1 MTLAGVWRRPTSYR
15 AIRRLRLSSA
25 IAGGGLKANRAWL
38 LPPSYGTDA
47 CTVSSTCR
55 VLGTEQR
62 PQKKSFARSAVGQS
76 LPKCDVRITS
86 AFPPIATEWRTFRVG
101 SFGPKSDFTDIVD
114 LCNYLPL
121 KRWAAG
127 VPCPKFPCQRVGEL
141 VENFYFDRK
150 NICRSQ
156 LWRRLWIGSRYYG

>member
-55 VLGTEQR
+55 VLGTELR
-62 PQKKSFARSAVGQS
+62 PQKKSFARSAVGHFRLRQRA
-76 LPKCDVRITS
+76 V
-86 AFPPIATEWRTFRVG
+86 PP
-101 SFGPKSDFTDIVD
+101 GP
-114 LCNYLPL
+114 LPL
-121 KRWAAG
+121 RPRKLTSGPSEKLSRWPKPVSCAATNSG
-127 VPCPKFPCQRVGEL
+127 G
-141 VENFYFDRK
+141 YAA
-150 NICRSQ
+150 RST
-156 LWRRLWIGSRYYG
+156 RMSISSRSSAKSIGFVRSASAPFSNALRFVSASP